1 MLTIYDQIQELRAEI
16 THCVMT
22 RRERAEA
29 KAELQ
34 RLIAEQEKLDRA
46 FDMVF
51 AAEAP
56 PD

>member
-16 THCVMT
+16 AHCAMT

-29 KAELQ
+29 KAELE
-34 RLIAEQEKLDRA
+34 RFIAEQEKLDRA
-46 FDMVF
+46 FDAMLT
-51 AAEAP
+51 AKAP